1 MQEKRPKV
9 AFLENV
15 KNLVGH
21 DGGKTFSV
29 IRNTIESI
37 GYSFSYKLIDSSPL
51 VPQKRVRCYMVCIR
65 DDGPSFNYPV
75 VEGKPLALRSILEK
89 KVDDAFT
96 ISTKLWEG
104 HQRRTKNN
112 LARGTGFTAFCAD
125 IDKPSSTIVARY
137 GKDGKECLIPQKNKN
152 PRMLTPREC
161 ARLQGFPESFIIA
174 VAKTA
179 AYRQF
184 GNSVAVPV
192 IRLIAKQIVD
202 YLHSDNS
209 GGKR

>member
-1 MQEKRPKV
+1 MVRRASGSPSTT
-9 AFLENV
+9 
-15 KNLVGH
+15 
-21 DGGKTFSV
+21 GKL
-29 IRNTIESI
+29 NE
-37 GYSFSYKLIDSSPL
+37 D
-51 VPQKRVRCYMVCIR
+51 
-65 DDGPSFNYPV
+65 PSFAFPV
-75 VEGKPLALRSILEK
+75 VDGEPLALRTILEK
-89 KVDDAFT
+89 KVDDSYT
-96 ISTKLWEG
+96 ISTKLWQG

-112 LARGTGFTAFCAD
+112 LARGAGFTAFCAD

-192 IRLIAKQIVD
+192 IRLIAKQIVN
-202 YLHSDNS
+202 YLHAENARS
-209 GGKR
+209 KK